1 MKKRSGSLERAV
13 IRSSVMP
20 SLKYS
25 WSRSPLMLVKGS
37 TAIEGLSGNGRAG
50 GCAGGMD
57 ADGVGGR
64 RERCCTNMTVAAII
78 ASPAIEKMPRRT
90 YFRVPC
96 AFVLAAVASAVPV
109 YGSTLDTRHGFSM
122 FVADESP
129 RCADLIGN

>member
-1 MKKRSGSLERAV
+1 MTKRFGSLEREV

-25 WSRSPLMLVKGS
+25 WSRSPLMLVKGN

-50 GCAGGMD
+50 SCAGGMD

-64 RERCCTNMTVAAII
+64 KERCSTNMMVAAII

-90 YFRVPC
+90 YFGATPFICLVG
-96 AFVLAAVASAVPV
+96 AAAPPAS
-109 YGSTLDTRHGFSM
+109 
-122 FVADESP
+122 
-129 RCADLIGN
+129 